1 MTSSRDEVRAKL
13 MDLQAG
19 KCALCPATRRLSVD
33 HDHDT
38 GFARG
43 LLCQSCNS
51 REGHGRDHADIIAY
65 RANPP
70 AGPLFLLWDLP
81 DWWTGHDTAEVRKL
95 DPSYSNAAYTEYIRA
110 HGARR
115 REEIRQ
121 ALTERIITVGR
132 QREWKP

>member
-1 MTSSRDEVRAKL
+1 

-19 KCALCPATRRLSVD
+19 KCALCPATTRLSVD

-43 LLCQSCNS
+43 LLCQSCNC
-51 REGHGRDHADIIAY
+51 REGRGRGYADIVAY
-65 RANPP
+65 RADPP

-81 DWWTGHDTAEVRKL
+81 DWWTGHDTAEVRRL
-95 DPSYSNAAYTEYIRA
+95 YRSNSNAAFTEYIPA

-115 REEIRQ
+115 RRETEQ
-121 ALTERIITVGR
+121 ASTERVIAMGR
-132 QREWKP
+132 RREWRP